1 MTRDDMVK
9 FFAAK
14 QAAWATRDVDAL
26 TATHHEQGT
35 IISPIFGT
43 VEGRKEIEQSYRSL
57 FKMFP
62 DWSYEG
68 EPVIVDGLM
77 VAQPFAVHATHSG
90 DFMGVP
96 GTGRRVRVQGVC
108 IFEMRD
114 GLIGFDRRYYDFT
127 GLLIQAGV
135 LRSKP
140 AF

>member
-1 MTRDDMVK
+1 MTRDDVVK
-9 FFAAK
+9 FFAAQ
-14 QAAWATRDVDAL
+14 QAAWNVRDVDAL
-26 TATHHEQGT
+26 AANHHPQGT
-35 IISPIFGT
+35 ITSPIFGT
-43 VEGRKEIEQSYRSL
+43 IEGRKEIEQSYRSL
-57 FKMFP
+57 FRMFP

-68 EPVIVDGLM
+68 EPVIVDGLK
-77 VAQPFAVHATHSG
+77 VVQPFAVQATHTG

-96 GTGRRVRVQGVC
+96 GTGRRVGVHGVR

>member
-1 MTRDDMVK
+1 
-9 FFAAK
+9 
-14 QAAWATRDVDAL
+14 
-26 TATHHEQGT
+26 
-35 IISPIFGT
+35 
-43 VEGRKEIEQSYRSL
+43 
-57 FKMFP
+57 MFP

-68 EPVIVDGLM
+68 EPVIVDGLK
-77 VAQPFAVHATHSG
+77 VVQPFAVQATHTG

-96 GTGRRVRVQGVC
+96 GTGRRVGVHGVR